1 MTANHDHG
9 RGRGDDPVGDATA
22 NSAVDRPYRVCGS
35 RDSGR
40 GGSQS
45 PIAGSSLPP
54 NYSSGDSR
62 GNKDRKPGSDAQ
74 NSRLSGSGNEN
85 HSQSKCCEPS
95 GAKAHAG
102 PPQKDL
108 MYWLLRA

>member
-1 MTANHDHG
+1 MTVNHDHG
-9 RGRGDDPVGDATA
+9 HGHDRRHDPVGDATA
-22 NSAVDRPYRVCGS
+22 NNAFDRPYRAGGS

-54 NYSSGDSR
+54 HYSSGDNR

-74 NSRLSGSGNEN
+74 NSRLSGSG
-85 HSQSKCCEPS
+85 KREP
-95 GAKAHAG
+95 
-102 PPQKDL
+102 
-108 MYWLLRA
+108 